1 MNQKHDN
8 LDDGKEPKSIDDIMA
23 ENNLNQINSIL
34 GFLFSPS
41 VLTPAPFS
49 TSTSNIPTNEKTT
62 PEDRFN

>member
-8 LDDGKEPKSIDDIMA
+8 IDDGKEPKSIDDILA

-41 VLTPAPFS
+41 VLTPAPYS
-49 TSTSNIPTNEKTT
+49 TSTFNIPTNEKTT
-62 PEDRFN
+62 PEDRLN

>member
-1 MNQKHDN
+1 MNQRSDN
-8 LDDGKEPKSIDDIMA
+8 LDDGKEPKSIDDILA

-49 TSTSNIPTNEKTT
+49 TSTSKTPYNEKTT
-62 PEDRFN
+62 PEERLN

>member
-1 MNQKHDN
+1 MNQRNDN
-8 LDDGKEPKSIDDIMA
+8 IDDGKEPKSIDDIMA

-49 TSTSNIPTNEKTT
+49 TSFPKTPYNEKTT
-62 PEDRFN
+62 DQDRLN